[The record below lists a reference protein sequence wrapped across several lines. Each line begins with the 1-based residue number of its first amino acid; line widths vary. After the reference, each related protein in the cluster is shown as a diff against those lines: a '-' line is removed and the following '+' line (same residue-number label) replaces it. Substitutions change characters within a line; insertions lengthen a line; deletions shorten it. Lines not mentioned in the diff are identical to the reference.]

1 MIFYA
6 LNIILPQQTILH
18 KRMNQEPLLIIKAK
32 YTKILVMFIFIT
44 IIQYVSYSYV
54 QESIKYSFNSA
65 LILTGLSIMEF
76 VLILLI
82 IKNGLP
88 QIRFFESHCIIQ
100 LYIMK
105 IQFNYDQIESIS
117 INNTKSH
124 YKLLPVGN
132 EYLLRIVFKHN
143 QNLFNLYQNTI
154 KPVMS
159 FSKFH
164 LDTFANHQILEIY
177 LLFQIIIPLDQEKRI
192 TTLKNLN
199 LQNLTIKQ
207 ISNLDDIKNFKNNH
221 YLRKNF

>member
-1 MIFYA
+1 MTEVY
-6 LNIILPQQTILH
+6 
-18 KRMNQEPLLIIKAK
+18 
-32 YTKILVMFIFIT
+32 
-44 IIQYVSYSYV
+44 
-54 QESIKYSFNSA
+54 
-65 LILTGLSIMEF
+65 
-76 VLILLI
+76 
-82 IKNGLP
+82 
-88 QIRFFESHCIIQ
+88 CIIQ